1 MRSLKLLIAVGYMA
15 LVLAT
20 AGLALGS
27 DQRPYAP
34 LSVLP
39 PPAPVTLLVV
49 HGTETEA
56 WLTQATQA
64 FAASGATVN
73 DAPIEVELR
82 ALGSREAG
90 EQIAAGTL
98 QPAAWLPASDLW
110 TMLLDQAWQER
121 TGAPLLGTGEDSPRS
136 LAQTPLVVAVWRGR
150 VDRLGDDDQSIWQR
164 LHAQRDTVR
173 WAHTAPTP
181 SNSGTQALV
190 LMAYTF
196 HNKASGLTVADVQDP
211 AFVQWLR
218 ETEQAAMIGDNS
230 AALINDMI
238 AFGPSRYDAVVTYEN
253 LAVQAQKN
261 AARWNDDLVLI
272 YPPATSVSNHP
283 YALVN
288 GAWVTAQQRAAA
300 RQFRDFLLSRAQQ
313 EQALQLGFRP
323 ALVDIALDGG
333 TSPLRP
339 DVGVQIALPDPI
351 EVPDAATLNALLD
364 TWTRT
369 AQR

>member
-150 VDRLGDDDQSIWQR
+150 VDRLGDDQSIWQR

-238 AFGPSRYDAVVTYEN
+238 AFGPSRYDAVVTSEN
-253 LAVQAQKN
+253 
-261 AARWNDDLVLI
+261 
-272 YPPATSVSNHP
+272 
-283 YALVN
+283 
-288 GAWVTAQQRAAA
+288 
-300 RQFRDFLLSRAQQ
+300 
-313 EQALQLGFRP
+313 
-323 ALVDIALDGG
+323 
-333 TSPLRP
+333 
-339 DVGVQIALPDPI
+339 
-351 EVPDAATLNALLD
+351 
-364 TWTRT
+364 
-369 AQR
+369 